1 MHFVVSKPK
10 TMLLKS
16 GTPTNPGELRTPI
29 TFERP
34 VITKDEGGFKT
45 ATSYTTIATAKCK
58 WKNAHG
64 SEVYEAESIQ
74 AKQPATI
81 WARYRSDV
89 DATCTVLKG
98 STRFEII
105 GSPDNVGERG
115 EYMEIK
121 VKVLVN
127 G

>member
-1 MHFVVSKPK
+1 
-10 TMLLKS
+10 MLLRT
-16 GTPTNPGELRTPI
+16 GIPTNPGELRTKI

-34 VITKDEGGFKT
+34 VLTQNMGGFSSR
-45 ATSYTTIATAKCK
+45 TSYTTIKADVRVK

-64 SEVYEAESIQ
+64 SEVYEAEAIQ

-105 GSPDNVGERG
+105 GTPDNVGERG

-121 VKVLVN
+121 LKVLTN